1 MSIENNYES
10 QSSNLMLKNII
21 EIEKKKQ
28 ITMKGNKTLF
38 EWIMFCEEGYS
49 EIPLSFSF
57 MLMSYGMK
65 GQYHNI
71 QINLPI
77 YPSYFLSLLLL

>member
-38 EWIMFCEEGYS
+38 E
-49 EIPLSFSF
+49 
-57 MLMSYGMK
+57 
-65 GQYHNI
+65 
-71 QINLPI
+71 
-77 YPSYFLSLLLL
+77 